1 MRRTFQPGLF
11 RFLFSHTFRL
21 YRTELP
27 GSYMPVLADF
37 LESLMILHN
46 ASFSTLHALNANVCP
61 DSSCP
66 ITIRTITKNRD
77 RTSVGLGPGLHF
89 LPVCFE
95 FFNGF
100 RLRKATDTHTV
111 SRLLTHNPKNHSAAK

>member
-27 GSYMPVLADF
+27 GSYMPFLRDF
-37 LESLMILHN
+37 LSCLIIPNITSL
-46 ASFSTLHALNANVCP
+46 STLHTLSFNVCP

-66 ITIRTITKNRD
+66 ITIRTITLNRD
-77 RTSVGLGPGLHF
+77 RTSVCLGPGLHF
-89 LPVCFE
+89 HPIRFE
-95 FFNGF
+95 FSNGF
-100 RLRKATDTHTV
+100 CLRKAADTHIV
-111 SRLLTHNPKNHSAAK
+111 PRLLTYNPKNLSAAT